1 MVGSVSPERK
11 ADLEALLPKAS
22 YRITRD
28 EEESVTT
35 ITTTKSWQQPETW
48 FTDNDK
54 VHFIPYDDLELGNC
68 SKFEFRKAM
77 NALWQAKGLP
87 ILPSEV
93 EGWASMFDKKRN
105 GVVCWRDF

>member
-11 ADLEALLPKAS
+11 RDLEALLPKAS

-48 FTDNDK
+48 FTDADK
-54 VHFIPYDDLELGNC
+54 VHFIPCDL
-68 SKFEFRKAM
+68 
-77 NALWQAKGLP
+77 
-87 ILPSEV
+87 
-93 EGWASMFDKKRN
+93 
-105 GVVCWRDF
+105 GVPQCLHAIDATRFQE